1 MDRQAVL
8 GFVLIF
14 AVLMVWMWMSAP
26 QPQPAEQPAA
36 TEAAADTPQIAPR
49 AAVPVQ
55 LKTDPSDV
63 GRFFEGRQQGR
74 ETVIIIETDL
84 FTAELTSR
92 GGLIKKWELREFQTW
107 DGQAVQL
114 VDMEK
119 GGDFS
124 LLFGTTD
131 GKLVNTREL
140 FFDAS
145 YRAWERVRLEGD
157 GEYRVEFVLPAA
169 NGGRIIK
176 SMVFRNGRYGF
187 RTSLRFVGMQSVISN
202 YQYQVMWEHGLR
214 YAEQNSVDESRFAAA
229 YAYAGGELT
238 ELDAATIGEVVSRD
252 LGGQI
257 DWIATR
263 SKYFS
268 VAVIP
273 SGAASEGAYLEGT
286 ARAVAN
292 RGIKES
298 YAVALK
304 VPFRG
309 LSDQLD
315 SLEVFFGPLDYS
327 ILSEYDIGLENMMSL
342 GWAWIIRPISTY
354 IVLPLFKLI
363 NLFVPNWGVVLII
376 FAIIVKIALHP
387 LTKTSMKSMQKMQA
401 LQPMIEE
408 LRAKYKDEPQK
419 MNQQMMAL
427 YKEYGVNPAGG
438 CLPLLLQFPIL
449 IALYNVFMSAIE
461 LRQAS
466 FIWWITDLS
475 VPDTIFSLPFE
486 LPVFGIRDVSGL
498 ALLMGITTF
507 IQQKMSVKDPRQ
519 KAMIYVMPILL
530 TLLFN
535 SFPSGLNL
543 YYFMFNL
550 LAIGQQIVVN
560 RQHAD
565 EPLRKVEP
573 KKKQRGG
580 IFGKYAKDMPR
591 LKK

>member
-1 MDRQAVL
+1 MH
-8 GFVLIF
+8 
-14 AVLMVWMWMSAP
+14 
-26 QPQPAEQPAA
+26 
-36 TEAAADTPQIAPR
+36 
-49 AAVPVQ
+49 
-55 LKTDPSDV
+55 
-63 GRFFEGRQQGR
+63 
-74 ETVIIIETDL
+74 
-84 FTAELTSR
+84 
-92 GGLIKKWELREFQTW
+92 
-107 DGQAVQL
+107 
-114 VDMEK
+114 
-119 GGDFS
+119 
-124 LLFGTTD
+124 
-131 GKLVNTREL
+131 
-140 FFDAS
+140 
-145 YRAWERVRLEGD
+145 
-157 GEYRVEFVLPAA
+157 
-169 NGGRIIK
+169 
-176 SMVFRNGRYGF
+176 
-187 RTSLRFVGMQSVISN
+187 SVIAN
-202 YQYQVMWEHGLR
+202 YQYQVVWEHGLR

-229 YAYAGGELT
+229 YAFAGGELT
-238 ELDAATIGEVVSRD
+238 ELDAAVGETANRD

-263 SKYFS
+263 SKYFGI
-268 VAVIP
+268 ALIP
-273 SGAASEGAYLEGT
+273 VGGSSEGAYLEGT
-286 ARAVAN
+286 ARGVAD

-304 VPFRG
+304 MPFRG
-309 LSDQLD
+309 TSDQID
-315 SLEVFFGPLDYS
+315 SLRVFFGPLDYS
-327 ILSEYDIGLENMMSL
+327 ILSDYDIGLENMMSL

-354 IVLPLFKLI
+354 IVLPLFKFI
-363 NLFVPNWGVVLII
+363 NLFVSNWGVVLII
-376 FAIIVKIALHP
+376 FAIIVKVALHP
-387 LTKTSMKSMQKMQA
+387 LTKSSMKSMRKMQA

-419 MNQQMMAL
+419 MNQQMMGL

-466 FIWWITDLS
+466 FVWWITDLS

-486 LPVFGIRDVSGL
+486 LPVFGIREVSGL

-507 IQQKMSVKDPRQ
+507 IQQKMTVKDPRQ
-519 KAMIYVMPILL
+519 KAMVYVMPILL

-580 IFGKYAKDMPR
+580 IFGKYAKDIPR
-591 LKK
+591 MKK